1 MRLNYFNFK
10 SFDNKVLLTNDFG
23 DYVFLE
29 KDEFHH
35 FITGKIPN
43 DSELAKKVISSRMAF
58 EGTNLAFSGKYAY
71 DIREAKRYVA
81 TATSLHIFV
90 VTTSCNLGC
99 VYCQA
104 NNGRTTPTLFMDTV
118 TAEKAVDI
126 ALQSPERNITF
137 EFQGGEPLMNFEII
151 RHIVEYAEQNKKDH
165 YINYSIVSNLTLL
178 TEDILEYLIKYDF
191 GISTSIDGN
200 RVIHDLNRPF
210 KGGEGSFLKVSEKL
224 QSIRKKGIN
233 IGAIQTTTRAA
244 LPHPKEIVNAYVD
257 LGFIS
262 IFIRP
267 LTPLGKALAGWETIG
282 YTPDEFLRFYR
293 KALDE
298 IIEYNKKGVQIRE
311 EHAAIFLRKIRGEG
325 INYMELRSPC
335 GGGIGQVAYYSDGRI
350 FTCDEGRM
358 LAEMGNDAF
367 CIGNVNGSTYK
378 DLMKNPS
385 CRIVC
390 AASILESIPSCCDCV
405 YQPFCGVC
413 PVVNYALS
421 GDIIEKEP
429 RSYRCRI
436 YSGMLDYIFHLL
448 NKNDKEVI
456 DILDSW
462 R

>member
-10 SFDNKVLLTNDFG
+10 EFDNKVLLTNDFG
-23 DYVFLE
+23 DHVFLE
-29 KDEFHH
+29 KEEFHH
-35 FITGKIPN
+35 FIAGKISEN
-43 DSELAKKVISSRMAF
+43 SELAKKVISSRMAF
-58 EGTNLAFSGKYAY
+58 EGTNLAFSGKYAC
-71 DIREAKRYVA
+71 DIREGKRYVA

-104 NNGRTTPTLFMDTV
+104 NNGRTIPTLFMDTV

-126 ALQSPERNITF
+126 ALQSPERNLTF

-151 RHIVEYAEQNKKDH
+151 RHIVEYTEQNKKDH
-165 YINYSIVSNLTLL
+165 HINYSIVSNLTLL

-224 QSIRKKGIN
+224 QSIRKKGVN

-244 LPHPKEIVNAYVD
+244 LPHPKEIVNAYVN
-257 LGFIS
+257 LGFVS

-267 LTPLGKALAGWETIG
+267 LTPLGKALARWKTIG
-282 YTPDEFLRFYR
+282 YTPDEFLRFYQ

-298 IIEYNKKGVQIRE
+298 IIVYNKNGVHIRE

-335 GGGIGQVAYYSDGRI
+335 GGGIGQVAYFSDGRI

-367 CIGNVNGSTYK
+367 CIGNVNESTYK
-378 DLMKNPS
+378 ELMRNSS
-385 CRIVC
+385 CRTVC

-448 NKNDKEVI
+448 NQSDKEII